1 MLFLPHP
8 NTFLNVLNFNFLYAT
23 RIQIGPRH
31 QPIAAHKFVLASQS
45 EYFRQEFCTDSTKH
59 DAVRD
64 SPQKDIVKLHN
75 VDSESFAEI
84 LRFIYT
90 GKCKV
95 PTSKVNRSENGE
107 YTADQSCEQVS
118 SSSPLGKASAY
129 NVYKTQNE
137 DRLKR
142 SKVKAKDPDFVS
154 PFTTMLELSRRF
166 GVRQLTKRY
175 AQ

>member
-1 MLFLPHP
+1 M
-8 NTFLNVLNFNFLYAT
+8 YET
-23 RIQIGPRH
+23 RIQVGPRH

-45 EYFRQEFCTDSTKH
+45 EYFRHEFCMDLTKQ
-59 DAVRD
+59 DTVRD
-64 SPQKDIVKLHN
+64 SPQKDIVKLHD

-90 GKCKV
+90 GKCKI
-95 PTSKVNRSENGE
+95 PASKVNRSENGD
-107 YTADQSCEQVS
+107 YTTDQSCEQAS
-118 SSSPLGKASAY
+118 SSNPSGKESAY

-137 DRLKR
+137 ERQKR
-142 SKVKAKDPDFVS
+142 SKVKLKDHDFVS

>member
-1 MLFLPHP
+1 MFLS
-8 NTFLNVLNFNFLYAT
+8 FNFYFLYET

-31 QPIAAHKFVLASQS
+31 QPIAAHKFILASQS
-45 EYFRQEFCTDSTKH
+45 EYFRHEFCPDSTKH
-59 DAVRD
+59 DAMRD
-64 SPQKDIVKLHN
+64 SLQKDIVKLHD
-75 VDSESFAEI
+75 VDRESFGEI

-95 PTSKVNRSENGE
+95 PAGKVNRSENGE
-107 YTADQSCEQVS
+107 YAADQSCEPVS
-118 SSSPLGKASAY
+118 SSSPSGKASAY
-129 NVYKTQNE
+129 DVYKTQNE

-154 PFTTMLELSRRF
+154 PFTTLLELSRRF